1 MDTQRNYFCFLC
13 LLFRQLL
20 EDFLVLY
27 LKHKGSSERKC
38 AGNRSSNF
46 CAGKSSTRASSS
58 WASIFGCQVFFLLFW
73 LKVKTP
79 IIRKQGLEE
88 ATFGNF
94 YKTVVFFSFFLR
106 DCFGSVQ
113 FCVGLLKSS
122 VQGMSLGLLTSLTS
136 TKLDQVTTLFSCSA
150 NLSFKLPSF

>member
-1 MDTQRNYFCFLC
+1 MSNICCPQKVELLVRTPKETILLGVMTLSSHFFAYYFGNYLTI
-13 LLFRQLL
+13 
-20 EDFLVLY
+20 LVLN
-27 LKHKGSSERKC
+27 LKPKGSSERKC

-46 CAGKSSTRASSS
+46 CASKSSTWASSS

-73 LKVKTP
+73 LNVKTP

-122 VQGMSLGLLTSLTS
+122 VQGMPLEL
-136 TKLDQVTTLFSCSA
+136 
-150 NLSFKLPSF
+150 